1 MANTK
6 SKTTKMAQ
14 MAVLSAIV
22 VVLQVISYSIKIGT
36 FNLSLVLIPIVLAG
50 VLFSPKD
57 SAFLGG
63 VFGAVVLIACI
74 IGADAGGNILWLANP
89 FLTAVVCL
97 LKGIAAGLISG
108 LCFQGL
114 KKWNSLGATFAAAI
128 VCPVVNTGIFLL
140 FMSTV
145 FRDILSAWAGST
157 DILSYMIV
165 GLTGINFLIELG
177 VNLVFSPAI
186 SQIIKAVSRNKE

>member
-50 VLFSPKD
+50 VLFSPKE

-63 VFGAVVLIACI
+63 VFLVL
-74 IGADAGGNILWLANP
+74 G
-89 FLTAVVCL
+89 F
-97 LKGIAAGLISG
+97 
-108 LCFQGL
+108 
-114 KKWNSLGATFAAAI
+114 
-128 VCPVVNTGIFLL
+128 
-140 FMSTV
+140 
-145 FRDILSAWAGST
+145 
-157 DILSYMIV
+157 
-165 GLTGINFLIELG
+165 
-177 VNLVFSPAI
+177 
-186 SQIIKAVSRNKE
+186 